1 MAISVSERIDREAF
15 SVIAVEDHDED
26 EIRFWRDKTPDE
38 RLQAVELTRQILYGR
53 DAATGRL
60 QRVLEIAERS

>member
-15 SVIAVEDHDED
+15 SVISVEDQDED

-53 DAATGRL
+53 DAATARL